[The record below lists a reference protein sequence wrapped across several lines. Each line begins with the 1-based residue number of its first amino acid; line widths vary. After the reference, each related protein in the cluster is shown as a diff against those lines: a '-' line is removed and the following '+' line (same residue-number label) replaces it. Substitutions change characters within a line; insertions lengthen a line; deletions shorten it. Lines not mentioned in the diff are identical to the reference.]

1 MADDKKQPLTEPK
14 TESKPAEKKEKWM
27 NWLAITTILFSA
39 AATLSTFRGGG
50 LSTRA
55 VLAQS
60 KASDN
65 WAYYQAKSIKQHTYD
80 LQRDMAGL
88 LALNS
93 AAEHK
98 PVFQGKLKRYEDEV
112 ARYKKEKGEIE
123 AEARKYEAEKSR
135 CQKIGAP
142 FGIAIPYLQVAIM
155 LSALAALMKKRFLW
169 AVGCVFGLIGLG
181 YFAYAYYLYEVIA
194 PLIAV

>member
-1 MADDKKQPLTEPK
+1 MAEDKKRALAEQKPEP
-14 TESKPAEKKEKWM
+14 KPAEKKEKWM

-39 AATLSTFRGGG
+39 AATLATFRGGG

-80 LQRDMAGL
+80 LQRDVAGL
-88 LALNS
+88 LALNAS
-93 AAEHK
+93 AENKA
-98 PVFQGKLKRYEDEV
+98 VFQTKLKRYEDEV
-112 ARYKKEKGEIE
+112 ARYKKEKAEIE
-123 AEARKYEAEKSR
+123 AEAKKFEAEKSR

-155 LSALAALMKKRFLW
+155 LSALGALMKKRFLW
-169 AVGCVFGLIGLG
+169 IVGCGFGLIGLG
-181 YFAYAYYLYEVIA
+181 YFAYAYYLFEIQA
-194 PLIAV
+194 ALIAV

>member
-1 MADDKKQPLTEPK
+1 MANEQKQTVTEQKTEPK
-14 TESKPAEKKEKWM
+14 PVEKKEPWM

-39 AATLSTFRGGG
+39 AATLATFRAGG

-80 LQRDMAGL
+80 LQRDVAGL
-88 LALNS
+88 MALNT

-98 PVFQGKLKRYEDEV
+98 PVFQAKIKRYDDEV
-112 ARYKKEKGEIE
+112 TRYKKEKAEIE
-123 AEARKYEAEKSR
+123 AEARKFEAEKTR
-135 CQKIGAP
+135 CQKIVAP
-142 FGIAIPYLQVAIM
+142 FGVAIPYL
-155 LSALAALMKKRFLW
+155 
-169 AVGCVFGLIGLG
+169 
-181 YFAYAYYLYEVIA
+181 
-194 PLIAV
+194 